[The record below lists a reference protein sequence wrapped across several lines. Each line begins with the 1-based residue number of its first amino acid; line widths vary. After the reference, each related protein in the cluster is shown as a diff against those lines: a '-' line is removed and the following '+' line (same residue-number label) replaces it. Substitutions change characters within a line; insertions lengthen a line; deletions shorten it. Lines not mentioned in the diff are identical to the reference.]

1 VWVKYQIF
9 NFYYFWK
16 SIIIILSQITAQPCG
31 SRMLGHA
38 ATLSAHY
45 ASEPG
50 RTLLGI
56 EFGKGIA
63 ITSKEVADT
72 GDEWST

>member
-1 VWVKYQIF
+1 
-9 NFYYFWK
+9 
-16 SIIIILSQITAQPCG
+16 
-31 SRMLGHA
+31 MLGHA

-72 GDEWST
+72 GDE